1 MNGFTQ
7 LGSNAPKI
15 KTKKFT
21 GAIPNNNSHSV
32 SIDISLLKIISYDV
46 VIQGNYYDGILGEFG
61 SWRHGLFKSG
71 GGNPSGCNYNAFIG
85 GLYSF
90 GDPNFNPLN
99 SYFRFE
105 NIGNELR
112 DNNSQYIIYITYEE

>member
-71 GGNPSGCNYNAFIG
+71 GGNPAGCDFNAHLGGSNQIG
-85 GLYSF
+85 TISNVTGTSMK
-90 GDPNFNPLN
+90 
-99 SYFRFE
+99 FE

-112 DNNSQYIIYITYEE
+112 DNNSQYIKYITYEE